1 MVRIKFSLDIHPSK
15 TTSYFL
21 KNDRSFLVKRRV
33 TFQKTTGHFSEN
45 NGLFFTNALMLP
57 NVQRHIVKLILGIDY
72 PTPRI
77 GFVKNPIIFYARVCT
92 RT

>member
-21 KNDRSFLVKRRV
+21 KND
-33 TFQKTTGHFSEN
+33 
-45 NGLFFTNALMLP
+45 GLFFTDALMLP

-77 GFVKNPIIFYARVCT
+77 GIVKNPIIDISRARMYGHITGVFCFLLSQVSHDYL
-92 RT
+92 